1 MNRWLETDTQKT
13 ARNIINV
20 LNESAAGMVKKEINK
35 DKPEEAPKNKKVA
48 LEKRI
53 TRAAIKGKKPES
65 KNAKMPKKIAKKI
78 VKEELEPET
87 KKSIEDQI
95 ADLQDYL
102 NNTPEIAED
111 EKEAIQTEID
121 DLISQLGEDEMKDS
135 NLKEDDAETATFEID
150 YADDDVDLSTEES
163 VIEDVRNWLGTLAN
177 EVKIEVPEL
186 SGPAGG
192 WPIVRLTGNKEK
204 IAKFLLDN
212 YNSGGEET
220 LDDVYDLY
228 LQENKLQE
236 DNLKLPS
243 EEHPEETKK
252 FINDYLD
259 KKYYQLTKIG
269 LEENN
274 LNEAELFEKEK
285 LNETGEWDDNDDEMK
300 IWKEELIDK
309 AEYIANEIHGSI
321 VSVSGFDKY
330 QGPVAII
337 STPIHGDVQLWFD
350 NEDDTGL
357 SLLCKIAHVGWIQG
371 GANYISDRL
380 SREVIPEDEI
390 INESE
395 KLNEKINHA
404 NDDINRVLANPNA
417 GKNKQKIKDMGYD
430 TKETS
435 DGRVFGIK
443 NPKTNKWLDPS
454 QYSREEKKKVDFK
467 GKLDS
472 ERKNNQGRYY
482 PEYVPKS
489 LKTGK
494 GRGYAQADRDD
505 MEAQNGISKNVKDY
519 KAAVKT
525 RDENRRRAE
534 RNRKDIPYY
543 EKKVK
548 DAQKDLEFQK
558 NYTDKLEKDADNME
572 NKRKEILDKARAM
585 AKKESM
591 KEDIEFKVGDV
602 VKVPYKYGSY
612 TPGEFT
618 KAPIIDISEGRYVT
632 VEIPS
637 KLEVTMDQLKKWN
650 TLEESDNEP
659 KTVKEYRIMDGN
671 KVLKTFSAD
680 EFDKGYAEMRAMG
693 KALKDAGKE
702 DNLIYKEF
710 TVKNKL
716 KEAYSD
722 KRLNEEYDSIND
734 NVTYLRIINFID
746 NLIYSVDDEERKQIC
761 AQLKKDMDI
770 FGGLNESLKESYS
783 DKLGGDPADF
793 VPDVEAIKA
802 KLSEIDTSGFGSR
815 LAAQMVEDWIET
827 CDYQIEKGKRLASG
841 DEFYTEAD
849 ERTYKD
855 KDEAEYYRNKELY
868 ANSNLARHR
877 EAMEKAKKACEEKGI
892 KLDED
897 NYLSHTRKEEPLDL
911 VAYKPE
917 ITSIDEVKDKYV
929 KIRGDFHKVIDV
941 KPEGDKFVISF
952 AAGTGTAIGGE
963 FEPATLDEIKRLQL
977 YTENK

>member
-65 KNAKMPKKIAKKI
+65 KNAKMPKKIAKKV

-102 NNTPEIAED
+102 DNTPEVSDEERAE
-111 EKEAIQTEID
+111 IQAEID
-121 DLISQLGEDEMKDS
+121 DLISQLGEKEVDNKIMNESAPGTDAYDKLVQGDDVYFRNEEGIALLGHYADNYPEPEEYDEGYKPEYGGTEEGLQKAKEAAANGDVWEFMEVFEDTLQPMNEVYAYVYGQDELMEMLKTLRQVNVVKKLEENQIEDARKDS
-135 NLKEDDAETATFEID
+135 IEKGLLSEAVFEID

-236 DNLKLPS
+236 ANLKLPS

-252 FINDYLD
+252 
-259 KKYYQLTKIG
+259 
-269 LEENN
+269 
-274 LNEAELFEKEK
+274 
-285 LNETGEWDDNDDEMK
+285 
-300 IWKEELIDK
+300 
-309 AEYIANEIHGSI
+309 
-321 VSVSGFDKY
+321 
-330 QGPVAII
+330 
-337 STPIHGDVQLWFD
+337 
-350 NEDDTGL
+350 
-357 SLLCKIAHVGWIQG
+357 
-371 GANYISDRL
+371 
-380 SREVIPEDEI
+380 
-390 INESE
+390 
-395 KLNEKINHA
+395 LNEKINHA
-404 NDDINRVLANPNA
+404 NDDINRAIANPNL
-417 GKNKQKIKDMGYD
+417 GKNRDKIHAAGYEVTD
-430 TKETS
+430 Y
-435 DGRVFGIK
+435 GLIK
-443 NPKTNKWLDPS
+443 NPKTKKWLDPS

-482 PEYVPKS
+482 PEYVPKG
-489 LKTGK
+489 LKTGA
-494 GRGYAQADRDD
+494 GRGYAQADRDE

-525 RDENRRRAE
+525 RDENRRWAE

-548 DAQKDLEFQK
+548 DAQKDLEFHK

-572 NKRKEILDKARAM
+572 NKRKEILDKARA
-585 AKKESM
+585 KRKTES
-591 KEDIEFKVGDV
+591 
-602 VKVPYKYGSY
+602 
-612 TPGEFT
+612 
-618 KAPIIDISEGRYVT
+618 
-632 VEIPS
+632 
-637 KLEVTMDQLKKWN
+637 
-650 TLEESDNEP
+650 EE
-659 KTVKEYRIMDGN
+659 
-671 KVLKTFSAD
+671 
-680 EFDKGYAEMRAMG
+680 
-693 KALKDAGKE
+693 
-702 DNLIYKEF
+702 
-710 TVKNKL
+710 L
-716 KEAYSD
+716 KEA
-722 KRLNEEYDSIND
+722 
-734 NVTYLRIINFID
+734 
-746 NLIYSVDDEERKQIC
+746 
-761 AQLKKDMDI
+761 
-770 FGGLNESLKESYS
+770 YS

-793 VPDVEAIKA
+793 VSDVEAIKA
-802 KLSEIDTSGFGSR
+802 KLSEIDTLEFGSH
-815 LAAQMVEDWIET
+815 LAVQMVEDFIDT

-841 DEFYTEAD
+841 NEFYTEAD
-849 ERTYKD
+849 DRDKSEENLKTVRDTISDVDFSVNSGRVDGDIPEFEAKYNIKITNITEPGAHHNAVYSIEGKEEDVQRFKDDILVEADGRTYKD
-855 KDEAEYYRNKELY
+855 RDEAEYYRNKELY

-897 NYLSHTRKEEPLDL
+897 NYLSRTRKEEPLDL

-929 KIRGDFHKVIDV
+929 KIRGDFHKVVDV

>member
-48 LEKRI
+48 LEKRV
-53 TRAAIKGKKPES
+53 TKAAIKGKKPES

-78 VKEELEPET
+78 VREVDNKIMNELEEIKVKKKVFTESTYLNENEKLYLGRKAEVKRDVEDTDLHKGDIVTIDSVEVDVDGWDSDYVNVTRESDGKEFSGVSSYELNLLIDEGCENEKIVKEERLASLKTQLEKDKDQLAADEIEAIEKEIADLEAELFEKEKLNETGEWDNNDDEMKIWKEELRDKAEYIANEIHGSVASVSGFDKYQGPVAIISTPIHGDVQLWFDNEDDTGLSLLCKIAHVGWIQGGANYISDILSREVIPEDEIINESE
-87 KKSIEDQI
+87 KLEENQIEDARKDSIEKG
-95 ADLQDYL
+95 LL
-102 NNTPEIAED
+102 S
-111 EKEAIQTEID
+111 EAV
-121 DLISQLGEDEMKDS
+121 
-135 NLKEDDAETATFEID
+135 FEID

-252 FINDYLD
+252 FINDYQD

-269 LEENN
+269 LEEN
-274 LNEAELFEKEK
+274 K
-285 LNETGEWDDNDDEMK
+285 EMK
-300 IWKEELIDK
+300 PAKNT
-309 AEYIANEIHGSI
+309 AG
-321 VSVSGFDKY
+321 
-330 QGPVAII
+330 AI
-337 STPIHGDVQLWFD
+337 
-350 NEDDTGL
+350 
-357 SLLCKIAHVGWIQG
+357 
-371 GANYISDRL
+371 
-380 SREVIPEDEI
+380 
-390 INESE
+390 
-395 KLNEKINHA
+395 
-404 NDDINRVLANPNA
+404 
-417 GKNKQKIKDMGYD
+417 
-430 TKETS
+430 
-435 DGRVFGIK
+435 
-443 NPKTNKWLDPS
+443 
-454 QYSREEKKKVDFK
+454 
-467 GKLDS
+467 
-472 ERKNNQGRYY
+472 
-482 PEYVPKS
+482 
-489 LKTGK
+489 
-494 GRGYAQADRDD
+494 
-505 MEAQNGISKNVKDY
+505 
-519 KAAVKT
+519 
-525 RDENRRRAE
+525 
-534 RNRKDIPYY
+534 
-543 EKKVK
+543 
-548 DAQKDLEFQK
+548 
-558 NYTDKLEKDADNME
+558 
-572 NKRKEILDKARAM
+572 

-591 KEDIEFKVGDV
+591 KEDTEFKVGDV

-618 KAPIIDISEGRYVT
+618 EAPIIDISEGRYVT

-637 KLEVTMDQLKKWN
+637 KLEVTMDQLRKWN
-650 TLEESDNEP
+650 TLEESEDYVKKQYSMLKNELETIEDKIANSNPKDDISALENRKETLIDKIDNLEFAHP
-659 KTVKEYRIMDGN
+659 DLVESTLNEADSKTVKEYRIIDTSTN

-680 EFDKGYAEMRAMG
+680 ERSKGYAEMRAMG

-716 KEAYSD
+716 KE
-722 KRLNEEYDSIND
+722 EYDSIND
-734 NVTYLRIINFID
+734 NETYLRIINFID

-761 AQLKKDMDI
+761 AQLKKDMNI
-770 FGGLNESLKESYS
+770 FGSLDESLKEAYS
-783 DKLGGDPADF
+783 DKLGGDPKDF
-793 VPDVEAIKA
+793 IGDLVSVKHQLS
-802 KLSEIDTSGFGSR
+802 KLNLDGFGSH
-815 LAAQMVEDWIET
+815 LARQMVEDFIDT
-827 CDYQIEKGKRLASG
+827 CNYQIEKAKRLASG

-849 ERTYKD
+849 DRTYKD
-855 KDEAEYYRNKELY
+855 RDEAEYYRNKELY

-897 NYLSHTRKEEPLDL
+897 NYLSRTRKQEPLDL
-911 VAYKPE
+911 VAYEPE
-917 ITSIDEVKDKYV
+917 ITSVDEVKDKYV

>member
-13 ARNIINV
+13 ARSIINA

-35 DKPEEAPKNKKVA
+35 DKPEEAPKEEKVA
-48 LEKRI
+48 LEKRV
-53 TRAAIKGKKPES
+53 TKAAIKGRKPES
-65 KNAKMPKKIAKKI
+65 KNAKMPEKTAKKI

-87 KKSIEDQI
+87 EKSIEDQI

-111 EKEAIQTEID
+111 EKEAVQAEID
-121 DLISQLGEDEMKDS
+121 DLISQLGEDEIKDS
-135 NLKEDDAETATFEID
+135 
-150 YADDDVDLSTEES
+150 
-163 VIEDVRNWLGTLAN
+163 
-177 EVKIEVPEL
+177 
-186 SGPAGG
+186 
-192 WPIVRLTGNKEK
+192 
-204 IAKFLLDN
+204 
-212 YNSGGEET
+212 
-220 LDDVYDLY
+220 
-228 LQENKLQE
+228 
-236 DNLKLPS
+236 NLKLPS
-243 EEHPEETKK
+243 EEHSEETK
-252 FINDYLD
+252 
-259 KKYYQLTKIG
+259 
-269 LEENN
+269 
-274 LNEAELFEKEK
+274 
-285 LNETGEWDDNDDEMK
+285 
-300 IWKEELIDK
+300 
-309 AEYIANEIHGSI
+309 
-321 VSVSGFDKY
+321 
-330 QGPVAII
+330 
-337 STPIHGDVQLWFD
+337 
-350 NEDDTGL
+350 
-357 SLLCKIAHVGWIQG
+357 
-371 GANYISDRL
+371 
-380 SREVIPEDEI
+380 
-390 INESE
+390 

-443 NPKTNKWLDPS
+443 NPKTNKWIDPS

-558 NYTDKLEKDADNME
+558 NYADKLEKDADSME

-591 KEDIEFKVGDV
+591 KEDVESNAEFKVGDI

-618 KAPIIDISEGRYVT
+618 EAPIIDISEGRYVT

-637 KLEVTMDQLKKWN
+637 KLEVTMDQLRKWN
-650 TLEESDNEP
+650 TLEESEDYVKKQYSMLKNELETIEDKIANSNPKDDISALENRKETLIDKIDNLEFAHP
-659 KTVKEYRIMDGN
+659 DLVESTLNEADSKTVKEYRIMDGN

-680 EFDKGYAEMRAMG
+680 ERSKGYAEMRAMG

-716 KEAYSD
+716 KEEYSE
-722 KRLNEEYDSIND
+722 KRLNEEDTFEELIPEEDEDVEKMYDVVSYYDDKLKGIEDSITSND
-734 NVTYLRIINFID
+734 WSVITDFAHNKLMNGSYVKIVNTVSGKEKVITPSTYQDEFNGEFTIKPEGLTEAED
-746 NLIYSVDDEERKQIC
+746 VQSELDDMKE
-761 AQLKKDMDI
+761 QLQ
-770 FGGLNESLKESYS
+770 ESDKNKLKEEYS
-783 DKLGGDPADF
+783 EKFGGDPKDF
-793 VPDVEAIKA
+793 IGDLISVKYQLS
-802 KLSEIDTSGFGSR
+802 KLNLDGFGSH
-815 LAAQMVEDWIET
+815 LARQMVEDFIDT
-827 CDYQIEKGKRLASG
+827 CDRQIKKAKRLASG

-849 ERTYKD
+849 NRTYKD
-855 KDEAEYYRNKELY
+855 RDEAEYYRNKELY

-897 NYLSHTRKEEPLDL
+897 NYLSRTRKEEPLDL

>member
-13 ARNIINV
+13 ARNIINI

-65 KNAKMPKKIAKKI
+65 KNAKMPEKTAKKV
-78 VKEELEPET
+78 VKEELEPEAE
-87 KKSIEDQI
+87 KSIEDQI

-102 NNTPEIAED
+102 NSTPEIAED
-111 EKEAIQTEID
+111 EKEAIQAEID
-121 DLISQLGEDEMKDS
+121 DLISQLGEDEMKD
-135 NLKEDDAETATFEID
+135 NT
-150 YADDDVDLSTEES
+150 
-163 VIEDVRNWLGTLAN
+163 
-177 EVKIEVPEL
+177 
-186 SGPAGG
+186 
-192 WPIVRLTGNKEK
+192 
-204 IAKFLLDN
+204 
-212 YNSGGEET
+212 
-220 LDDVYDLY
+220 
-228 LQENKLQE
+228 
-236 DNLKLPS
+236 
-243 EEHPEETKK
+243 
-252 FINDYLD
+252 
-259 KKYYQLTKIG
+259 
-269 LEENN
+269 LEED
-274 LNEAELFEKEK
+274 LEAELFEKEK

-404 NDDINRVLANPNA
+404 NDDINRAIANPNL
-417 GKNKQKIKDMGYD
+417 GKNRDKIHAAGYEVTD
-430 TKETS
+430 Y
-435 DGRVFGIK
+435 GLIK
-443 NPKTNKWLDPS
+443 NPKTKKRVDPS

-467 GKLDS
+467 GMLDS
-472 ERKNNQGRYY
+472 ERKNNQGKFY
-482 PEYVPKS
+482 PEYVPKG

-494 GRGYAQADRDD
+494 GRGYAQADKDD
-505 MEAQNGISKNVKDY
+505 MEAQNGISQNIKDY
-519 KAAVKT
+519 KDAVKT
-525 RDENRRRAE
+525 RDENRRAAE
-534 RNRKDIPYY
+534 RSRKNIPHY

-558 NYTDKLEKDADNME
+558 NYTDELEKDADNME
-572 NKRKEILDKARAM
+572 NKRKEILDKARAT

-618 KAPIIDISEGRYVT
+618 EAPIIDISEGRYVT

-650 TLEESDNEP
+650 TLGEC
-659 KTVKEYRIMDGN
+659 
-671 KVLKTFSAD
+671 
-680 EFDKGYAEMRAMG
+680 DKS
-693 KALKDAGKE
+693 LKE
-702 DNLIYKEF
+702 D
-710 TVKNKL
+710 
-716 KEAYSD
+716 S
-722 KRLNEEYDSIND
+722 YDSGIFYEIEQAFEEAGLNPI
-734 NVTYLRIINFID
+734 RFID
-746 NLIYSVDDEERKQIC
+746 DGILTRNIGWTVSSNGVSQQISCDGSWYDEDEDEDDEEY
-761 AQLKKDMDI
+761 
-770 FGGLNESLKESYS
+770 NESLKEEYS
-783 DKLGGDPADF
+783 EKFGGDPKDF
-793 VPDVEAIKA
+793 IGDLISVKYQLS
-802 KLSEIDTSGFGSR
+802 KLNLDGFGSH
-815 LAAQMVEDWIET
+815 LARQMVEDFIDT
-827 CDYQIEKGKRLASG
+827 CDRQIEKAKRLASG
-841 DEFYTEAD
+841 NEFYTEAD
-849 ERTYKD
+849 NRTYKD
-855 KDEAEYYRNKELY
+855 RDEAEYYRNKELY

-897 NYLSHTRKEEPLDL
+897 NYLSRTRKQEPLDL
-911 VAYKPE
+911 VAYEPE

>member
-48 LEKRI
+48 LEKKV
-53 TRAAIKGKKPES
+53 TKAAIKGKKPES
-65 KNAKMPKKIAKKI
+65 KNAKMPKKIAKKV
-78 VKEELEPET
+78 VKEELEPEVGN
-87 KKSIEDQI
+87 SIEDQI

-102 NNTPEIAED
+102 DNTPEVSDEERAE
-111 EKEAIQTEID
+111 IQAEID
-121 DLISQLGEDEMKDS
+121 SLISQLGEKEVDNKIMNESAPGTDAYDKLVQGDDVYFRNEEGLALLGHYADNYPEPEEYDEGFKPEYGGTEEGLQKAKEAAANGDVWEFMEVFEDTLQPMNEVYAYVYGQDDLMEMLKTLRQVNVVKKLEENQIEDARKDS
-135 NLKEDDAETATFEID
+135 IEKGLLSEAVFEID

-228 LQENKLQE
+228 LQENKLQ
-236 DNLKLPS
+236 D
-243 EEHPEETKK
+243 
-252 FINDYLD
+252 
-259 KKYYQLTKIG
+259 
-269 LEENN
+269 NN

-285 LNETGEWDDNDDEMK
+285 LNE
-300 IWKEELIDK
+300 
-309 AEYIANEIHGSI
+309 
-321 VSVSGFDKY
+321 
-330 QGPVAII
+330 
-337 STPIHGDVQLWFD
+337 
-350 NEDDTGL
+350 
-357 SLLCKIAHVGWIQG
+357 
-371 GANYISDRL
+371 
-380 SREVIPEDEI
+380 
-390 INESE
+390 
-395 KLNEKINHA
+395 KINHA
-404 NDDINRVLANPNA
+404 NDEVNRVLANPNA
-417 GKNKQKIKDMGYD
+417 GKNKEKIKAMGYD
-430 TKETS
+430 TEETS

-443 NPKTNKWLDPS
+443 NPKTKKWLDPS

-482 PEYVPKS
+482 PEYVPKG
-489 LKTGK
+489 LKTGA
-494 GRGYAQADRDD
+494 GRGYAQADRDE

-525 RDENRRRAE
+525 RDENRKWAE
-534 RNRKDIPYY
+534 RRRKEDIPYY

-618 KAPIIDISEGRYVT
+618 EAPIIDISEGRYVT

-650 TLEESDNEP
+650 TLGECDESLKEEFFNLYSDFDSLYGISKYSP
-659 KTVKEYRIMDGN
+659 KELKEFINSLVDLHRI
-671 KVLKTFSAD
+671 S
-680 EFDKGYAEMRAMG
+680 E
-693 KALKDAGKE
+693 KDAKIML
-702 DNLIYKEF
+702 DFADKYQKLIDETGYES
-710 TVKNKL
+710 TVH
-716 KEAYSD
+716 
-722 KRLNEEYDSIND
+722 
-734 NVTYLRIINFID
+734 
-746 NLIYSVDDEERKQIC
+746 
-761 AQLKKDMDI
+761 
-770 FGGLNESLKESYS
+770 LKESYS

-793 VPDVEAIKA
+793 VSDVEAIKA
-802 KLSEIDTSGFGSR
+802 KLSEIDTSVFGSK

-841 DEFYTEAD
+841 NEFYTESD
-849 ERTYKD
+849 DRTYKD
-855 KDEAEYYRNKELY
+855 RDEAEYYRNKELY

-897 NYLSHTRKEEPLDL
+897 NYLSRTRKEEPLDL
-911 VAYKPE
+911 VAYEPE

-929 KIRGDFHKVIDV
+929 KIRGDFHRVIDV